1 MTRLFISPRLPQRC
15 LSHVLLL
22 GLGVMSFTIGATLST
37 SVAIAAPAVNI
48 AQASARPTL
57 RVGSTGSAVSE
68 IQAMLALLGYFDDP
82 VDGQYQ
88 TSTEAAIQAFQTDV
102 GLDSDGIVGP
112 ATWEA
117 LLPSPSTEFTPPDVP
132 ATATGDA
139 DGATDTP
146 DAPVALPTL
155 RIGMTGPAVSRVQE
169 TLDSRGF
176 YEGAIDGIFGPATE
190 AAVQDFQ
197 ASVELVAD
205 GVVGPATWQALLQ

>member
-1 MTRLFISPRLPQRC
+1 MTP
-15 LSHVLLL
+15 VTMAAAAT
-22 GLGVMSFTIGATLST
+22 GLVSQ
-37 SVAIAAPAVNI
+37 AIAAPAAVHI
-48 AQASARPTL
+48 AQATTRPTL
-57 RVGSTGSAVSE
+57 RMGSTGSAVSE

-88 TSTEAAIQAFQTDV
+88 TSTEAAIQAFQTDA
-102 GLDSDGIVGP
+102 GLNSDGIVGP

-139 DGATDTP
+139 EDATDTP

>member
-22 GLGVMSFTIGATLST
+22 GLGVMSLTIGATLST

-88 TSTEAAIQAFQTDV
+88 TSTEAAIKAFQTDV
-102 GLDSDGIVGP
+102 GLSSDGIAGP

-132 ATATGDA
+132 ATATGGA
-139 DGATDTP
+139 DDATDTA
-146 DAPVALPTL
+146 DSPVALPTL
-155 RIGMTGPAVSRVQE
+155 RVGMTGPAVSRVQE

-176 YEGAIDGIFGPATE
+176 YDGAIDGVFGPATE
-190 AAVQDFQ
+190 AAVKDFQ
-197 ASVELVAD
+197 DSVELVAD
-205 GVVGPATWQALLQ
+205 GIVGPATWQALLQ